1 MKKMN
6 RKGVLTVIS
15 GYSGSGK
22 GTVMKALM
30 ERYGQVYQLS
40 VSATTRSPRIGE
52 EHGREYFFVSRE
64 EFEQMIKNGELLEH
78 ACYVGNY
85 YGTPRAAVEECL
97 EKGIDV
103 LLEIEMQG
111 GTQIKEKFPE
121 AVLVFIMPP
130 SAEELKR
137 RLIGRGTEPPEVI
150 EARLKRAKEEAHWM
164 DEYDYLLINETVDEC
179 VEQLH
184 NMIQCQHF
192 RPAHCAS
199 LISQIKE
206 ELNQL

>member
-1 MKKMN
+1 MSK

-30 ERYGQVYQLS
+30 AKYGEVYKLS
-40 VSATTRSPRIGE
+40 VSATTRKPREGE
-52 EHGREYFFVSRE
+52 EHGREYFFVNRE
-64 EFEQMIKNGELLEH
+64 EFERMIAEEELLEH
-78 ACYVGNY
+78 ACYVENY
-85 YGTPRAAVEECL
+85 YGTPKAAVVECL

-121 AVLVFIMPP
+121 AVLLFIMPP
-130 SAEELKR
+130 SAAELKR
-137 RLIGRGTEPPEVI
+137 RLIGRGTETPEVI

-164 DEYDYLLINETVDEC
+164 DEYDYLLINENVDEC

-184 NMIQCQHF
+184 NIIQCQHF
-192 RPAHCAS
+192 RPAQCGS

>member
-1 MKKMN
+1 MSK

-30 ERYGQVYQLS
+30 AKYGEVYKLS
-40 VSATTRSPRIGE
+40 VSATTRKPREGE

-64 EFEQMIKNGELLEH
+64 EFERMIAEEELLEH
-78 ACYVGNY
+78 ACYVENY
-85 YGTPRAAVEECL
+85 YGTPKAAVVECL

-121 AVLVFIMPP
+121 AVLLFIMPP
-130 SAEELKR
+130 SAAELKR
-137 RLIGRGTEPPEVI
+137 RLIGRGTETPEVI

-164 DEYDYLLINETVDEC
+164 DEYDYLLINENVDEC

-184 NMIQCQHF
+184 NIIQCQHF
-192 RPAHCAS
+192 RPAQCGS

>member
-1 MKKMN
+1 MSK

-15 GYSGSGK
+15 GYSGAGK

-30 ERYGQVYQLS
+30 AKYGQVYKLS
-40 VSATTRSPRIGE
+40 VSATTRSPRTGE

-64 EFEQMIKNGELLEH
+64 EFEQMIAEGQLLEH

-85 YGTPRAAVEECL
+85 YGTPKAAVEECL
-97 EKGIDV
+97 NKGIDV

-111 GTQIKEKFPE
+111 GTQIKKKFPE

-137 RLIGRGTEPPEVI
+137 RLIGRGTETPEVI

-184 NMIQCQHF
+184 RVIQCQHF
-192 RPAHCAS
+192 RPAQCGS

>member
-1 MKKMN
+1 MSK

-22 GTVMKALM
+22 GTVMNALM
-30 ERYGQVYQLS
+30 KKYGEQYKLS
-40 VSATTRSPRIGE
+40 VSATTRAPRSGE
-52 EHGREYFFVSRE
+52 EHGREYFFISRD
-64 EFEQMIKNGELLEH
+64 EFERMIENGDLLEH

-85 YGTPRAAVEECL
+85 YGTPKAAVIECL

-121 AVLVFIMPP
+121 AVLLFIMPP
-130 SAEELKR
+130 SADELRR
-137 RLIGRGTEPPEVI
+137 RLIGRGTETPDVI

-164 DEYDYLLINETVDEC
+164 DEYDYLLINENVDDC

-184 NMIQCQHF
+184 NIIQCQHF
-192 RPAHCAS
+192 RPAQCKS

>member
-1 MKKMN
+1 M
-6 RKGVLTVIS
+6 I
-15 GYSGSGK
+15 
-22 GTVMKALM
+22 A
-30 ERYGQVYQLS
+30 
-40 VSATTRSPRIGE
+40 E
-52 EHGREYFFVSRE
+52 E
-64 EFEQMIKNGELLEH
+64 ELLEH
-78 ACYVGNY
+78 ACYVENY
-85 YGTPRAAVEECL
+85 YGTPKAAVVECL

-121 AVLVFIMPP
+121 AVLLFIMPP
-130 SAEELKR
+130 SAAELKR
-137 RLIGRGTEPPEVI
+137 RLIGRGTETPEVI

-164 DEYDYLLINETVDEC
+164 DEYDYLLINENVDEC

-184 NMIQCQHF
+184 NIIQCQHL
-192 RPAHCAS
+192 RPAQCGS

>member
-1 MKKMN
+1 MSK

-30 ERYGQVYQLS
+30 AKYGHVYKLS
-40 VSATTRSPRIGE
+40 VSATTRSPRTGE

-64 EFEQMIKNGELLEH
+64 EFERMIADGELLEH

-85 YGTPRAAVEECL
+85 YGTPKAAVEECL

-130 SAEELKR
+130 SADELKR
-137 RLIGRGTEPPEVI
+137 RLIGRGTETPQVI

-184 NMIQCQHF
+184 NVIQCQHF
-192 RPAHCAS
+192 RPAQCGS